1 MVESQAAMSLT
12 EGTDPVS
19 HRRRL
24 LLAGGAGLALASLQ
38 GCGTSRPPG
47 IDAQGA
53 PLPDHVSKFSP
64 LPADGALPAG
74 WRPSKTWLTK
84 KKTIYSTVAMNDA
97 TVVQAESAGSAS
109 GIYCDVDIAATRTRR
124 LQWQWLAHE
133 LIPEADVGDGKR
145 DDAVA
150 RVLVSM
156 SSNGT
161 KLGIRD
167 LIFAEQARLF
177 AGIEVP
183 HSTLIYVWD
192 TSQPPG
198 SVFHIPETSRVR
210 YLVVESGPENL
221 GQWRSYERDFH
232 ADFALAYPDEVP
244 GNVTSVGITTDSN
257 NTNSR
262 AQAWYGDIAFEAG

>member
-156 SSNGT
+156 APNWV
-161 KLGIRD
+161 
-167 LIFAEQARLF
+167 FA
-177 AGIEVP
+177 
-183 HSTLIYVWD
+183 T
-192 TSQPPG
+192 
-198 SVFHIPETSRVR
+198 
-210 YLVVESGPENL
+210 
-221 GQWRSYERDFH
+221 
-232 ADFALAYPDEVP
+232 
-244 GNVTSVGITTDSN
+244 
-257 NTNSR
+257 
-262 AQAWYGDIAFEAG
+262 

>member
-1 MVESQAAMSLT
+1 M
-12 EGTDPVS
+12 
-19 HRRRL
+19 
-24 LLAGGAGLALASLQ
+24 
-38 GCGTSRPPG
+38 
-47 IDAQGA
+47 
-53 PLPDHVSKFSP
+53 
-64 LPADGALPAG
+64 
-74 WRPSKTWLTK
+74 
-84 KKTIYSTVAMNDA
+84 
-97 TVVQAESAGSAS
+97 
-109 GIYCDVDIAATRTRR
+109 
-124 LQWQWLAHE
+124 
-133 LIPEADVGDGKR
+133 
-145 DDAVA
+145 
-150 RVLVSM
+150 
-156 SSNGT
+156 
-161 KLGIRD
+161 
-167 LIFAEQARLF
+167 F

>member
-24 LLAGGAGLALASLQ
+24 LLAGGAGLA
-38 GCGTSRPPG
+38 
-47 IDAQGA
+47 
-53 PLPDHVSKFSP
+53 

-156 SSNGT
+156 APNWV
-161 KLGIRD
+161 
-167 LIFAEQARLF
+167 FA
-177 AGIEVP
+177 
-183 HSTLIYVWD
+183 T
-192 TSQPPG
+192 
-198 SVFHIPETSRVR
+198 
-210 YLVVESGPENL
+210 
-221 GQWRSYERDFH
+221 
-232 ADFALAYPDEVP
+232 
-244 GNVTSVGITTDSN
+244 
-257 NTNSR
+257 
-262 AQAWYGDIAFEAG
+262 